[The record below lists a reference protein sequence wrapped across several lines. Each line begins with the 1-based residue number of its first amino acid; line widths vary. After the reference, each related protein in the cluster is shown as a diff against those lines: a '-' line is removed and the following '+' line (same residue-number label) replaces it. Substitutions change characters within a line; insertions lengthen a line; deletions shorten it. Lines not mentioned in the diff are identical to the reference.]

1 MSSENEVGN
10 TPAQADESADHDESR
25 AAKRRSVLW
34 PATLHIEEFKFDCQI
49 RNFSMRGLKLKFNL
63 PFKEGTAVRVEIPM
77 RHITLNAVIAWQ
89 NDKAM
94 GIEFLEDKELLQ
106 GVFGERASGIAKGEV
121 VLQRNYRNKLHES

>member
-10 TPAQADESADHDESR
+10 TPVQTGENTDHDESR
-25 AAKRRSVLW
+25 FAQRRSVLW
-34 PATLHIEEFKFDCQI
+34 PAILHIEEFKFDCQI
-49 RNFSMRGLKLKFNL
+49 RNFSMKGLKLKFSL

-89 NDKAM
+89 DAKTM

-106 GVFGERASGIAKGEV
+106 GVFGERASSMASGEV
-121 VLQRNYRNKLHES
+121 VLQRSYRKKLQDT